1 MYKMI
6 PPLVKISA
14 KQIGFLK
21 TSIRNYDSRSVS
33 TNLVSD
39 INEMSILF
47 ATVGKD

>member
-6 PPLVKISA
+6 PPLVKIPA

-21 TSIRNYDSRSVS
+21 ASIRNYDSGSVS

>member
-6 PPLVKISA
+6 PPLVKIPA

-21 TSIRNYDSRSVS
+21 PSIRNYDSGSVS